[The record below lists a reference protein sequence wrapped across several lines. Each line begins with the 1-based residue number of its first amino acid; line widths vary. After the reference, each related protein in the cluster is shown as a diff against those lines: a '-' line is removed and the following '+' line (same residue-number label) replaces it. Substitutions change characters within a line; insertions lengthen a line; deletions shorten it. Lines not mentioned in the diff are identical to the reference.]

1 MSARMREHAEAAA
14 GVVVLA
20 VVLWMWMAAGVPG

>member
-1 MSARMREHAEAAA
+1 MWWDVLSLAAA

-20 VVLWMWMAAGVPG
+20 VLRLLDWYDKRRH